1 VRVAARASVLIT
13 ALALAWLLPSSAI
26 AVTVTE
32 PAGGSAIIVEAA
44 AGEANDLL
52 ITQGASGFTVLENGA
67 GATMTA
73 GAGCTGSGN
82 SATCPAVGITQL
94 SITLGDADDRA
105 TVGTPIAAL
114 ILGGSGNDTLDGG
127 GGQDVVRGQDGA
139 DLARGG
145 AGDDSLYG
153 DDVSELDPG
162 SGADRLE
169 GGAGNDTL
177 NGGRGPDTLLGD
189 LGADVLNGDS
199 DGDSVSG
206 GDGPDRVS
214 GAGGDDTMDGG
225 PGDDIVGV
233 SGTIAAGG
241 TPLPAED
248 GNDAL
253 SGGPGNDTLD
263 PGSGGASDHDTL
275 LGGDG
280 QDGVSYGLRSA
291 PVTTTNDG
299 VANDGQAGENDNI
312 GSDVEQI
319 TGGSA
324 NDIVGGGPNADV
336 LVGGPGDDAVQG
348 FAGDDELH
356 GDGVPN
362 AGSDHISGGAGNDRV
377 LGEGGGDM
385 LSGDAGNDDMD
396 GGTGN
401 DTLLGGPDADRV
413 GGGPDQDYVDGLRGA
428 DRLDGGPGPDV
439 IAARDRA
446 RDESVSCAG
455 GVDLA
460 IVDPTDRVVRG
471 GDNGCERVD
480 DGDDKT
486 PRRGQVYVQ
495 PQRCA
500 ASGQGGAQ
508 RAQLG
513 PAAMDRPV
521 PLRYSLLLP
530 SGERPGNS
538 PWLLAAADCAMV
550 VTAPLGKGR
559 SAFADLSGGP
569 VLVTEPSGR
578 TVTTVLTLVL
588 DKCPTG
594 TRSAAAAAREAQV
607 RVRTRRRRGHWK
619 VRGKFSIGASEGTA
633 WTTVDTCSRTTT
645 MVRRGRVRVFDR
657 VKRRTV
663 TVRAGQR
670 YVATAGT
677 KSPG

>member
-1 VRVAARASVLIT
+1 VHVAARASVLVT

-26 AVTVTE
+26 AVTVT
-32 PAGGSAIIVEAA
+32 AGGSTIIVEAA
-44 AGEANDLL
+44 AGETNDLL
-52 ITQGASGFTVLENGA
+52 VTQDASGFTVLENGA
-67 GATMTA
+67 GATMSA
-73 GAGCTGSGN
+73 GAGCKGSGN

-94 SITLGDADDRA
+94 SITLADGDDRA
-105 TVGTPIAAL
+105 TVGTPTAAV
-114 ILGGSGNDTLDGG
+114 ILGGSGADTLDGG
-127 GGQDVVRGQDGA
+127 DGQDVVRGQDGA
-139 DLARGG
+139 DLIRGG

-189 LGADVLNGDS
+189 AGADVLNGGS

-206 GDGPDRVS
+206 GDGSDRVS
-214 GAGGDDTMDGG
+214 GAAGDDTMDGG
-225 PGDDIVGV
+225 PGDDIVGI
-233 SGTIAAGG
+233 SGTIATGG

-248 GNDAL
+248 GNDTL
-253 SGGPGNDTLD
+253 SGGSGNDTVD

-291 PVTTTNDG
+291 PVTTTKDG

-319 TGGSA
+319 TGGLA
-324 NDIVGGGPNADV
+324 NDTVGGGPAADV
-336 LVGGPGDDAVQG
+336 LVGGPGDDTLEG

-362 AGSDHISGGAGNDRV
+362 AGSDSVSGGPGNDRV
-377 LGEGGGDM
+377 LGEGGGDT
-385 LSGDAGNDDMD
+385 LSGDAGKDDMD
-396 GGTGN
+396 GGTGE

-446 RDESVSCAG
+446 RDEAVSCGA

-460 IVDPTDRVVRG
+460 IVDPTDRVVRRVG
-471 GDNGCERVD
+471 NRCEQVD

-500 ASGQGGAQ
+500 ASGRSGAQ

-521 PLRYSLLLP
+521 PLRYSLLVP
-530 SGERPGNS
+530 SGDRLGNAS
-538 PWLLAAADCAMV
+538 WLAAADCAMV

-569 VLVTEPSGR
+569 VKVTQPSGR
-578 TVTTVLTLVL
+578 VVTTVLTVVIE
-588 DKCPTG
+588 CPTG
-594 TRSAAAAAREAQV
+594 TRSAAAAAGDARV
-607 RVRTRRRRGHWK
+607 RMRTRRRRGHWK
-619 VRGKFSIGASEGTA
+619 VRGKFSIGASVGTD

-645 MVRRGRVRVFDR
+645 VVQRGRVRVFDR
-657 VKRRTV
+657 VRRRTV

-670 YVATAGT
+670 YVATEGT
-677 KSPG
+677 RPPG

>member
-1 VRVAARASVLIT
+1 VHVAARASVLAT

-52 ITQGASGFTVLENGA
+52 IIQGASGFTVLENGA

-73 GAGCTGSGN
+73 GAGCAGSGN

-105 TVGTPIAAL
+105 TVGAPIAAL

-139 DLARGG
+139 D
-145 AGDDSLYG
+145 
-153 DDVSELDPG
+153 
-162 SGADRLE
+162 
-169 GGAGNDTL
+169 N
-177 NGGRGPDTLLGD
+177 
-189 LGADVLNGDS
+189 
-199 DGDSVSG
+199 
-206 GDGPDRVS
+206 
-214 GAGGDDTMDGG
+214 
-225 PGDDIVGV
+225 
-233 SGTIAAGG
+233 
-241 TPLPAED
+241 
-248 GNDAL
+248 L

-263 PGSGGASDHDTL
+263 PGSGGASDHDAL
-275 LGGDG
+275 LGGTG
-280 QDGVSYGLRSA
+280 QDGVSYGLRSV
-291 PVTTTNDG
+291 PVTTTKDG

-324 NDIVGGGPNADV
+324 NDTVGGGPAADV
-336 LVGGPGDDAVQG
+336 LVGGPGNDAVQG

-362 AGSDHISGGAGNDRV
+362 AGSDNISGGPGNDRV
-377 LGEGGGDM
+377 LGEGGPDT

-396 GGTGN
+396 GGTGD

-428 DRLDGGPGPDV
+428 DRIDGGPGPDV

-446 RDESVSCAG
+446 RDEAVSCAG

-471 GDNGCERVD
+471 GGNGCERVD

-500 ASGQGGAQ
+500 ASARGGAQ

-513 PAAMDRPV
+513 PAAMHRDV

-530 SGERPGNS
+530 SGDRLGNAS
-538 PWLLAAADCAMV
+538 WLAAADCAIV
-550 VTAPLGKGR
+550 LTAPLGKDR
-559 SAFADLSGGP
+559 NAFADLSGGP
-569 VLVTEPSGR
+569 VKLTQPSGR
-578 TVTTVLTLVL
+578 VVTTVLTVVIE
-588 DKCPTG
+588 CPTG
-594 TRSAAAAAREAQV
+594 TRSAAAAPSDARV
-607 RVRTRRRRGHWK
+607 RVKTRRRRGHWK
-619 VRGKFSIGASEGTA
+619 VSGEFSVGASVGTD

-645 MVRRGRVRVFDR
+645 VVQRGRVRVFDR

-663 TVRAGQR
+663 TVSAGQR
-670 YVATAGT
+670 YVATKGT
-677 KSPG
+677 RSPG